1 MVVLLLFNKAPTWTV
16 EQLEDETQM
25 KSDLLN
31 QVLRSLLKSRL
42 LKSNDICEQELDGDI
57 RKTYTM
63 RLATD
68 FKRYARRSRI
78 AHERS
83 IRL

>member
-16 EQLEDETQM
+16 ERLEDETQM
-25 KSDLLN
+25 KSDLLH

-42 LKSNDICEQELDGDI
+42 LKSTDIRDEELDGDI
-57 RKTYTM
+57 RKTFTM

-68 FKRYARRSRI
+68 FKR
-78 AHERS
+78 
-83 IRL
+83 